1 MEPPQR
7 RLAGRIAL
15 ITGASRGIGA
25 AIARRYAAEGAHV
38 LLAARTVG
46 GLEEIDDAIRA
57 ASAEE
62 NQATL
67 IPIDLKNGDE
77 IEKLAAAVAQRF
89 GRLDVLVGNA
99 AILGDMTPVSQI
111 DPKTWNEVIE
121 TNLTANWHLIRTLEP
136 LLLSSDHGRAI
147 FVTSG
152 VSGGRA
158 YWGGYAVTKTAL
170 EALVQTWAQEL
181 EQTKLRINI
190 VDPGAVRTA
199 MRAKAYPGE
208 DPMTLPPPKDITDVF
223 VDLADEQC
231 VRHGD
236 VVPAQQ

>member
-1 MEPPQR
+1 MATSQR

-25 AIARRYAAEGAHV
+25 AISRRFAAEGAHV

-46 GLEEIDDAIRA
+46 GLEEVDDAIRA
-57 ASAEE
+57 ASGEQT
-62 NQATL
+62 QATL
-67 IPIDLKNGDE
+67 IPIDLKCAED

-89 GRLDVLVGNA
+89 GKLDILVGNA
-99 AILGDMTPVSQI
+99 AILGDLTPVSQI
-111 DPKTWNEVIE
+111 DPKTWDEVIE
-121 TNLTANWHLIRTLEP
+121 TNLTANWNLIRTLEP
-136 LLLSSDHGRAI
+136 LLLSSDSGRAI

-170 EALVQTWAQEL
+170 EALVRTWAQEV
-181 EQTKLRINI
+181 EQTRLRINI
-190 VDPGAVRTA
+190 VNPGAVRTS

-208 DPMTLPPPKDITDVF
+208 DPMTLPPPKDITDIF

-231 VRHGD
+231 DRHGD
-236 VVPAQQ
+236 TVSAQ

>member
-1 MEPPQR
+1 MDTPHG
-7 RLAGRIAL
+7 RLVGRIAL

-25 AIARRYAAEGAHV
+25 AVARRFAAEGAHV
-38 LLAARTVG
+38 LLAARTVA
-46 GLEEIDDAIRA
+46 GLEEVDDAIRA
-57 ASAEE
+57 ASAEQA
-62 NQATL
+62 QATL
-67 IPIDLKNGDE
+67 IPIDLKNSEE
-77 IEKLAAAVAQRF
+77 IETLATAVAQRF

-99 AILGDMTPVSQI
+99 GILGDMTPVSQI
-111 DPKTWNEVIE
+111 DAKTWDEVIA

-136 LLLSSDHGRAI
+136 LLLSSDFGRAV

-170 EALVQTWAQEL
+170 EALVRTWAQEV

-190 VDPGAVRTA
+190 VNPGAVRTA

-223 VDLADEQC
+223 VDLVEEHC
-231 VRHGD
+231 VRHGE
-236 VVPAQQ
+236 VVAAQ

>member
-1 MEPPQR
+1 MATSPR

-15 ITGASRGIGA
+15 ITGASRGLGA
-25 AIARRYAAEGAHV
+25 AVARRFAAEGAHV

-46 GLEEIDDAIRA
+46 GLEEVDDAIRA
-57 ASAEE
+57 ASADQT
-62 NQATL
+62 QATL
-67 IPIDLKNGDE
+67 IPIDLKNIDD
-77 IEKLAAAVAQRF
+77 IEKLAAAIADRF

-99 AILGDMTPVSQI
+99 AILGEMTPVSQI
-111 DPKTWNEVIE
+111 DPKTWDEVIA

-136 LLLSSDHGRAI
+136 LLLSSDSGRAI
-147 FVTSG
+147 FLTSG

-170 EALVQTWAQEL
+170 EALVQTWAQEV

-208 DPMTLPPPKDITDVF
+208 DPMTLPPPKDVTDVF
-223 VDLADEQC
+223 VDLAAEQC
-231 VRHGD
+231 DRHGD
-236 VVPAQQ
+236 VLSAQ

>member
-1 MEPPQR
+1 MADSPR
-7 RLAGRIAL
+7 RLVGRIAL

-25 AIARRYAAEGAHV
+25 AVARRFAAEGAQV

-46 GLEEIDDAIRA
+46 GLEEVDDAIRT
-57 ASAEE
+57 ASAEQT
-62 NQATL
+62 QATL
-67 IPIDLKNGDE
+67 IPIDLKNVEDV
-77 IEKLAAAVAQRF
+77 EKLKAAVAARF
-89 GRLDVLVGNA
+89 GKLDVLVGNA

-111 DPKTWNEVIE
+111 DPKTWDDVIE

-136 LLLSSDHGRAI
+136 LLLSSDSGRAI

-158 YWGGYAVTKTAL
+158 YWGGYAVSKTAL
-170 EALVQTWAQEL
+170 EALVQTWAQEV

-190 VDPGAVRTA
+190 VNPGAVRTS

-208 DPMTLPPPKDITDVF
+208 DPMTLPPPKDVTDIF
-223 VDLADEQC
+223 VDLASEQC
-231 VRHGD
+231 DRHGD
-236 VVPAQQ
+236 VVSAQ